1 MVVPTIQSYPHY
13 KYITPGKLVRV
24 APTLAVWGFA
34 TAAALALLGSDIP
47 IVRADVL
54 GRIPLAGKYFPVQT
68 GKEEE
73 ED

>member
-1 MVVPTIQSYPHY
+1 MSRTLPARCNPINWLCNLFRSS
-13 KYITPGKLVRV
+13 
-24 APTLAVWGFA
+24 TLAVWGFA

-54 GRIPLAGKYFPVQT
+54 GRIPFAGKYFPVQVAK
-68 GKEEE
+68 GEE